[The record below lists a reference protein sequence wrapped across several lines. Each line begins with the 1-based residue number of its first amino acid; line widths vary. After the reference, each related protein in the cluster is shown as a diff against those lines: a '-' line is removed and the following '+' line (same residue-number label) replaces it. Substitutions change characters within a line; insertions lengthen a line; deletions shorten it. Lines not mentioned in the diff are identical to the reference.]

1 MTDPLMQATV
11 RPSQYS
17 PPQPELKPMTPVDL
31 EKWLT
36 PEKWLALTQPSTD
49 DSAKLDAIIADQ
61 KKMGRQIRLVT
72 DLLVS
77 ALEDRVL

>member
-17 PPQPELKPMTPVDL
+17 PPQPELKPMTPA
-31 EKWLT
+31 
-36 PEKWLALTQPSTD
+36 PTQPSTG

-61 KKMGRQIRLVT
+61 KKMGRQLRLVT

>member
-1 MTDPLMQATV
+1 MTDPVTPATS
-11 RPSQYS
+11 RPGQYR
-17 PPQPELKPMTPVDL
+17 PETPELKPMT
-31 EKWLT
+31 
-36 PEKWLALTQPSTD
+36 LAPTQPSTD

-61 KKMGRQIRLVT
+61 KKMGRQLRLVT